1 MGKRHRLE
9 SEKRDGSP
17 ATVRAVDFLGYI
29 GPMFDVLT
37 FVYDNYNAG
46 ETCPEPQQLE
56 RKLKGVGFEADEI
69 DEALTWLKGL
79 DTAAHP
85 APMLPW
91 LVQPSSTSVRIY
103 PPHEQNHLGTLAL
116 GFISFLESAG
126 VMAAHMREVV
136 LDRAMAAPGGPVSLE
151 DLKVII
157 LMVYWRFGHE
167 PDALVLDE
175 LCDNTSERIAH

>member
-1 MGKRHRLE
+1 MGKRHPLE
-9 SEKRDGSP
+9 REKRDGSP
-17 ATVRAVDFLGYI
+17 ATVKAVDFLGYI
-29 GPMFDVLT
+29 DPMFDVLT

-103 PPHEQNHLGTLAL
+103 PPHEQNHLGTQAL

-157 LMVYWRFGHE
+157 LLVYWRFGHE

-175 LCDNTSERIAH
+175 LCDDTSERIAH